1 MSTIPTLWKS
11 ETQVNTTDSG
21 TSQNTPVVAALGDGG
36 YVVVWTDQSLVHNP
50 GGTAVVA
57 QKYNAL
63 GQKLGGEVKISQF
76 NSGNQSDLAVTAMPD
91 GGFVVAFFSYFNG
104 DYDLYARRYNVN
116 LNLLRTDDI
125 DLSNILDTNSPA
137 ITAFANGSYVIS
149 YTAGVVAGGADT
161 DIVARIVSPSG
172 SVGAPFDILNE
183 TDNRDDSQ
191 VATLSNGNFV
201 VVFTDEF
208 NGDSDDTDVLFRIMT
223 AAGGQVTGPTFVA
236 GAFSTELEF
245 QPAVAALSGGGF
257 VVVWTAPDAAAGDIH
272 ATIYTNTGS
281 VVRSNFLVNTTQTG
295 LQWIPDVLALDDGG
309 FLVSWHDSTAQ
320 LVSAQ
325 RFNAGGDKVG
335 SEFTVRAGHAGQYL
349 DVAQLADGRIA
360 YAYAHF
366 SGDND
371 VLTAIWDPYGPRS
384 GDFNHDV
391 RGDILWQNTNGTVA
405 QWFMNG
411 GQAPA
416 TALLAAQPASWHIQ
430 STGDFNQD
438 TTADILWRHDDGTV
452 AIWFMSGAQTIVTQT
467 YGNAPPDW
475 HIQGTADFNGD
486 GKTDLLWRHDSGIVG
501 TWHMNGSQVFSTQAF
516 ANAPPEWHIQ
526 GTGDFNGDGFD
537 DILWRHDNGAVGT
550 WHMAGAVQLSTQAFA
565 NQPLDW
571 HIQGTGDFNGD
582 GHDDILWR
590 QDGGTVGIWLMNGAQ
605 IIAGPTFGG
614 TGNDWQIEGT
624 GDFNGD
630 GNHDILWRNDNGTIA
645 AWFMNGA
652 QIVSTATFA
661 AQPADWQIA
670 GMQFDYI

>member
-1 MSTIPTLWKS
+1 MATTPLLWKS

-21 TSQNTPVVAALGDGG
+21 TSQNLPVVAALGDGG
-36 YVVVWTDQSLVHNP
+36 YVVVWSDQSLVHNP
-50 GGTAVVA
+50 NGTAVVA

-63 GQKLGGEVKISQF
+63 GEKVGGEVTISQF
-76 NSGNQSDLAVTAMPD
+76 FVSGSQSDPAVVAMPD
-91 GGFVVAFFSYFNG
+91 GGFAVAFYSLFNS
-104 DYDLYARRYNVN
+104 DYDLYARRFDVN
-116 LNLLRTDDI
+116 LNLVRTDLI
-125 DLSNILDTNSPA
+125 DTTNNFDTNDPD
-137 ITAFANGSYVIS
+137 ITPFANGSYVIT
-149 YTAGVVAGGADT
+149 YTAGVTAGGADT
-161 DIVARIVSPSG
+161 DIVARIVSPTG
-172 SVGAPFDILNE
+172 TVGGAFDILNQ
-183 TDNRDDSQ
+183 TDNRTDSQ
-191 VATLSNGNFV
+191 VARLSNGNFV
-201 VVFTDEF
+201 VVFQDEF
-208 NGDSDDTDVLFRIMT
+208 NGDSTDTDILFRIMT
-223 AAGGQVTGPTFVA
+223 AAAGQVVGPTLVA
-236 GAFSTELEF
+236 GAGSTEMEF
-245 QPAVAALSGGGF
+245 QPDVAALSGGGF
-257 VVVWTAPDAAAGDIH
+257 VVVWAEPDAAAGDVH
-272 ATIYTNTGS
+272 ATIYNNAGG
-281 VVRSNFLVNTTQTG
+281 VVRSNFLVNTTQSG

-309 FLVSWHDSTAQ
+309 FLVSWNDGTAQ
-320 LVSAQ
+320 LLSAQ
-325 RFNAGGDKVG
+325 HFNAGGDKVG
-335 SEFTVRAGHAGQYL
+335 SEFTVRANAGQHF
-349 DVAQLADGRIA
+349 DVAQLADGRIV
-360 YAYAHF
+360 YGYDVF
-366 SGDND
+366 SGDTD
-371 VLTAIWDPYGPRS
+371 AFTAIWDPYGPRS

-411 GQAPA
+411 GAAPA
-416 TALLAAQPASWHIQ
+416 TALLAAQPAAWHITG
-430 STGDFNQD
+430 TGDFNQD

-486 GKTDLLWRHDSGIVG
+486 GKTDILWRQDSGTVG
-501 TWHMNGSQVFSTQAF
+501 IWHMNGAQIFSTPTF

-537 DILWRHDNGAVGT
+537 DILWRNDNGAVGT

-630 GNHDILWRNDNGTIA
+630 GNHDILWRNANGTIA
-645 AWFMNGA
+645 TWHMNGA
-652 QIVSTATFA
+652 QIVSTATFG
-661 AQPADWQIA
+661 AQPADWQVA